1 MLVPDLNN
9 TCAQCLC
16 HLTLSVDQVIHEY
29 CSATTEAGTTADR
42 EQAYRDDSHQLLCV
56 VDHEG
61 RVVDMGAGARELLG
75 RDATRR
81 GISLRDLVH
90 PEDEP
95 SLIRALRESGANRR
109 PILLALRMR
118 SADGLWMRVRCQLSP
133 FTDHDPPRY
142 VMAIGVIPADVDP
155 SAERA
160 ARYERHLWRIA
171 LEVQAARIRDHR
183 GRQESW
189 WTDPALAG
197 LSERQ
202 GEILRRVAQGEEV
215 SDIARELVIS
225 ESTVR
230 NHLSGIY
237 QKFGVHSRAALVSRL
252 MRGDGMGGERQT

>member
-1 MLVPDLNN
+1 V
-9 TCAQCLC
+9 
-16 HLTLSVDQVIHEY
+16 
-29 CSATTEAGTTADR
+29 TTAER

-75 RDATRR
+75 RDAARR
-81 GISLRDLVH
+81 GTSLREAVH

-95 SLIRALRESGANRR
+95 SLLRALRESGANRE
-109 PILLALRMR
+109 PVVLALRMR
-118 SADGLWMRVRCQLSP
+118 SADGHWTRVRCQLSP

-142 VMAIGVIPADVDP
+142 VMAIGVIPADGEP
-155 SAERA
+155 PAERA

-171 LEVQAARIRDHR
+171 LELQSARIREHR

-215 SDIARELVIS
+215 ADIARELVIS

-230 NHLSGIY
+230 NHLAGIY

-252 MRGDGMGGERQT
+252 MRGDGIGGDPQR